1 MNNEQ
6 IKALIAEQKK
16 KANIVNNIAIEWENV
31 KTAVAQII
39 NNPNKE
45 SEEFKNSC
53 ELINSLCEDMKSS
66 LEEIKNTICR

>member
-45 SEEFKNSC
+45 SEEF
-53 ELINSLCEDMKSS
+53 INDLKARLEDNIVFQFFFPRPK
-66 LEEIKNTICR
+66 KRRK